1 MARGD
6 SDARP
11 ERSRAE
17 VEVGT
22 SAPAETER
30 AGAEASDGEPARADP
45 AGGEPPVDAPDQE
58 SRAAGAPG
66 GADGPE
72 GEGGAPR
79 AEGPVEVRRSS
90 RRRRTVTAYRDGE
103 KTVVLIPARMSRTE
117 ERRWVAQMLE
127 RLERQEQRRRPSNA
141 ALLAR
146 ARELCRQYLDGRVEP
161 SSVRWVTNQGH
172 RWGSCTV
179 SDASIRLSHRLR
191 GMPAWVVDYV
201 LLHECAHLLEPGH
214 TKEFWALVRRF
225 PHADRAR
232 GYLEGVSATAGLEL
246 SDEADE

>member
-1 MARGD
+1 MARRD

-17 VEVGT
+17 AEVGT
-22 SAPAETER
+22 SAPGETER
-30 AGAEASDGEPARADP
+30 AGAGASDGDRAQADP
-45 AGGEPPVDAPDQE
+45 VQADPVQADPVQGETD
-58 SRAAGAPG
+58 
-66 GADGPE
+66 
-72 GEGGAPR
+72 
-79 AEGPVEVRRSS
+79 GPVEVRRSS

-146 ARELCRQYLDGRVEP
+146 ARELCRQYLDARVEP

-179 SDASIRLSHRLR
+179 ADRSIRLSHRLR

-201 LLHECAHLLEPGH
+201 LLHECAHLVEPGH

-225 PHADRAR
+225 PRADRAR